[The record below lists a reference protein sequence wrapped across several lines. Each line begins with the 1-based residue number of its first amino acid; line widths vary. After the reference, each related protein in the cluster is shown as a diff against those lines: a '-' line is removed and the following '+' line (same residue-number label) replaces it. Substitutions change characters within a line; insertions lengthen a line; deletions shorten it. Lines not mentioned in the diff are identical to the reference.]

1 MISLRDGLRTASNRL
16 VGGSSEPAESAS
28 PAKSRLTPSPRASK
42 ASGHRPKLVLAS
54 ASPRRLA
61 LLEQV
66 GIIPDALRPAT
77 IDETPTRG
85 EVPRHLVQRLARAKA
100 EAAKLL
106 VRAEPDYAKSFILA
120 ADTAVAVGRRI
131 LGKPEEGNRAAETL
145 ERLRGRNHRV
155 YSAICLITPD
165 DRKRERVVETRIR
178 FRNFSDAEIRD
189 YIASGEL
196 EGEGWRLRHPGH
208 RRRVRGEARRLLH
221 ERRRPPAYRGGDASA
236 RRGLS
241 GELFLAE
248 PRRDRDRVTPKA
260 RAEGAKPKRAKSAK
274 GPRCPICGRRVR
286 RPRPTAVLQQGLRR
300 YRPSAAGLEAAT
312 SCLASVSHRS
322 AMTRR
327 RIEDL
332 APAPRQG
339 RADFHK
345 STQQC
350 VVGFKISGRNL
361 VVLSPS
367 PGPWKFKFLTPLE
380 RQRILVLSRGP
391 TKISGCWF
399 E

>member
-16 VGGSSEPAESAS
+16 VGGSSEPAESAG
-28 PAKSRLTPSPRASK
+28 PAKSRVTPSPRASK

-131 LGKPEEGNRAAETL
+131 LGKPEEGNRATETL

-155 YSAICLITPD
+155 YSAVCLITPD

-189 YIASGEL
+189 YIASGEWKGKAGGYAIQGIAGGFVVKL
-196 EGEGWRLRHPGH
+196 VGSYTSVVGLPLTEVVTLLQGEGYPVSYFWPN
-208 RRRVRGEARRLLH
+208 
-221 ERRRPPAYRGGDASA
+221 
-236 RRGLS
+236 
-241 GELFLAE
+241 LAE
-248 PRRDRDRVTPKA
+248 
-260 RAEGAKPKRAKSAK
+260 
-274 GPRCPICGRRVR
+274 
-286 RPRPTAVLQQGLRR
+286 
-300 YRPSAAGLEAAT
+300 
-312 SCLASVSHRS
+312 
-322 AMTRR
+322 
-327 RIEDL
+327 IE
-332 APAPRQG
+332 
-339 RADFHK
+339 
-345 STQQC
+345 T
-350 VVGFKISGRNL
+350 
-361 VVLSPS
+361 
-367 PGPWKFKFLTPLE
+367 E
-380 RQRILVLSRGP
+380 
-391 TKISGCWF
+391 
-399 E
+399 

>member
-1 MISLRDGLRTASNRL
+1 MAKEEMLEFPGVVTELLPNATFRVKLENDHEIIAHTAGRMRKNRIRVLAGDKVLVEMTPYDLTRDGLRTASNRL
-16 VGGSSEPAESAS
+16 MGGSPEPAESAS

-42 ASGHRPKLVLAS
+42 SSGHRPKLVLAS

-131 LGKPEEGNRAAETL
+131 LGKPDEGNRATETL

-189 YIASGEL
+189 YIASGEWKGKAGGYAIQGIAGGFVVKL
-196 EGEGWRLRHPGH
+196 VGSYTSVVGLPLTEVVTLLQGEGYPVSYFWPN
-208 RRRVRGEARRLLH
+208 
-221 ERRRPPAYRGGDASA
+221 
-236 RRGLS
+236 
-241 GELFLAE
+241 LAE
-248 PRRDRDRVTPKA
+248 
-260 RAEGAKPKRAKSAK
+260 
-274 GPRCPICGRRVR
+274 
-286 RPRPTAVLQQGLRR
+286 
-300 YRPSAAGLEAAT
+300 
-312 SCLASVSHRS
+312 
-322 AMTRR
+322 
-327 RIEDL
+327 IE
-332 APAPRQG
+332 
-339 RADFHK
+339 
-345 STQQC
+345 T
-350 VVGFKISGRNL
+350 
-361 VVLSPS
+361 
-367 PGPWKFKFLTPLE
+367 E
-380 RQRILVLSRGP
+380 
-391 TKISGCWF
+391 
-399 E
+399 